1 MLSQLLNSLND
12 TVNSSAHCLKP
23 YLLLFQFC
31 SSLGSWLYHVGKTKK
46 QTKLSS
52 LFWLSNNLEILHPWS
67 FWACAFLYI
76 VNTLRVIKEKYSR
89 IMVAPSR
96 QLVGHCS
103 IQGGQVDDV
112 RNLSK
117 TNIELLEVPPTK
129 STEDICIYMYRYIV
143 HINYVNK
150 SPTLWV
156 DFYYLNHQGN
166 P

>member
-1 MLSQLLNSLND
+1 M
-12 TVNSSAHCLKP
+12 
-23 YLLLFQFC
+23 
-31 SSLGSWLYHVGKTKK
+31 
-46 QTKLSS
+46 
-52 LFWLSNNLEILHPWS
+52 
-67 FWACAFLYI
+67 
-76 VNTLRVIKEKYSR
+76 
-89 IMVAPSR
+89 APSR